1 MTTIKDF
8 YIGENDGSG
17 IQAKSKEE
25 FFEYLEEK
33 IQEAEK
39 VGKTTFD
46 IIIEQGD
53 NMEKI
58 IDDIL
63 EAADNNDM
71 EKVNRLLDSLLE
83 D

>member
-1 MTTIKDF
+1 M
-8 YIGENDGSG
+8 
-17 IQAKSKEE
+17 
-25 FFEYLEEK
+25 
-33 IQEAEK
+33 EK
-39 VGKTTFD
+39 V
-46 IIIEQGD
+46 
-53 NMEKI
+53 

>member
-1 MTTIKDF
+1 
-8 YIGENDGSG
+8 
-17 IQAKSKEE
+17 
-25 FFEYLEEK
+25 
-33 IQEAEK
+33 
-39 VGKTTFD
+39 
-46 IIIEQGD
+46 
-53 NMEKI
+53 MEKN

>member
-1 MTTIKDF
+1 MK
-8 YIGENDGSG
+8 
-17 IQAKSKEE
+17 
-25 FFEYLEEK
+25 
-33 IQEAEK
+33 
-39 VGKTTFD
+39 
-46 IIIEQGD
+46 
-53 NMEKI
+53 KI

>member
-39 VGKTTFD
+39 AGKTTFN
-46 IIIEQGD
+46 ITIE
-53 NMEKI
+53 
-58 IDDIL
+58 
-63 EAADNNDM
+63 
-71 EKVNRLLDSLLE
+71 NREITWKKSLMIFWKQQTTTTWKK
-83 D
+83 

>member
-39 VGKTTFD
+39 ARKTTFD
-46 IIIEQGD
+46 ITIEQGD

>member
-1 MTTIKDF
+1 
-8 YIGENDGSG
+8 
-17 IQAKSKEE
+17 
-25 FFEYLEEK
+25 
-33 IQEAEK
+33 
-39 VGKTTFD
+39 
-46 IIIEQGD
+46 
-53 NMEKI
+53 MEKI